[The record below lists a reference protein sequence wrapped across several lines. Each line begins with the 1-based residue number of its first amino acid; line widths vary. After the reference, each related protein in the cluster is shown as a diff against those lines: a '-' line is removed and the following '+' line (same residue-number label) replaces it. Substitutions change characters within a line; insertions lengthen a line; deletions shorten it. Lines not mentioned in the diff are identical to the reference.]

1 MTDENYLLKWNDF
14 DKNLSEG
21 LRSLKTENTFCDV
34 TLACEE
40 AQLEAHRVVLSVC
53 SDFFR
58 NVLTRSEHHHPYL
71 FLKGV
76 RMADMETIL
85 HFIYHGEAN
94 VALED
99 LESFLA
105 AANELQIKGLTAP
118 SVNQFKKS
126 LAQDKEEEAPSSPQ
140 PPPSKK
146 VKKEKP
152 EAGSGEKQSSVNT
165 SRSVLK
171 RRNTDA
177 SSTGEESRAKDEYKV
192 QLVDAD
198 LPDET
203 FEQSELTPYDD
214 SIQDYIQDADGNN
227 YSLEDGSFSGSQPDT
242 ASGDWHK
249 CMNELMS

>member
-1 MTDENYLLKWNDF
+1 MADENYLLKWNDF

-126 LAQDKEEEAPSSPQ
+126 LAQDKEEAPSSPQ
-140 PPPSKK
+140 FTVNQIQGDNGHPRIKIIWRPRVDKNP
-146 VKKEKP
+146 
-152 EAGSGEKQSSVNT
+152 GSHFF
-165 SRSVLK
+165 
-171 RRNTDA
+171 
-177 SSTGEESRAKDEYKV
+177 V
-192 QLVDAD
+192 Q
-198 LPDET
+198 
-203 FEQSELTPYDD
+203 YR
-214 SIQDYIQDADGNN
+214 
-227 YSLEDGSFSGSQPDT
+227 
-242 ASGDWHK
+242 
-249 CMNELMS
+249 

>member
-85 HFIYHGEAN
+85 QVPQGRLGREGQTRDLFPHSDQHF
-94 VALED
+94 D
-99 LESFLA
+99 LLLSNRCIWL
-105 AANELQIKGLTAP
+105 
-118 SVNQFKKS
+118 FK
-126 LAQDKEEEAPSSPQ
+126 D
-140 PPPSKK
+140 
-146 VKKEKP
+146 
-152 EAGSGEKQSSVNT
+152 
-165 SRSVLK
+165 
-171 RRNTDA
+171 
-177 SSTGEESRAKDEYKV
+177 
-192 QLVDAD
+192 
-198 LPDET
+198 
-203 FEQSELTPYDD
+203 
-214 SIQDYIQDADGNN
+214 
-227 YSLEDGSFSGSQPDT
+227 
-242 ASGDWHK
+242 
-249 CMNELMS
+249 

>member
-1 MTDENYLLKWNDF
+1 MADENYLLKWNDF

-140 PPPSKK
+140 PPPSKQ

-152 EAGSGEKQSSVNT
+152 EAVSGETLSSVNT

-171 RRNTDA
+171 RRNTDG
-177 SSTGEESRAKDEYKV
+177 SSTGEEARVKDEYKV

-249 CMNELMS
+249 LNVLMMS